1 MDSKYTG
8 KYTKAFLS
16 DKKAKSQSIEY
27 EYFNRTIDVKEN
39 EMVYI
44 FSFNGNKL
52 LFAKGYEN
60 ILGISDSE
68 LDILHLNSLFTSYY
82 ERFVFEFHD
91 RLLLFLYNNNNNIE
105 DFSSNVITELE
116 GFDIPV
122 MINVKIH
129 RTDDN
134 GNLISIIGRNVADQN
149 LKTSDVIQYSV
160 HIGSDSQFIS
170 EINNDLDFKRCIS
183 LYNILVIEKMDKG
196 IELEVIAEELNITTE
211 KLQENLDK
219 ILTRFELKDYKELTQ
234 FAKIKHIIPN
244 QFEKYL

>member
-27 EYFNRTIDVKEN
+27 EYFNRTIEVKEN

-68 LDILHLNSLFTSYY
+68 LDILQLNSLFTSYY

-91 RLLLFLYNNNNNIE
+91 R
-105 DFSSNVITELE
+105 
-116 GFDIPV
+116 
-122 MINVKIH
+122 
-129 RTDDN
+129 
-134 GNLISIIGRNVADQN
+134 
-149 LKTSDVIQYSV
+149 
-160 HIGSDSQFIS
+160 
-170 EINNDLDFKRCIS
+170 
-183 LYNILVIEKMDKG
+183 
-196 IELEVIAEELNITTE
+196 
-211 KLQENLDK
+211 
-219 ILTRFELKDYKELTQ
+219 
-234 FAKIKHIIPN
+234 
-244 QFEKYL
+244 